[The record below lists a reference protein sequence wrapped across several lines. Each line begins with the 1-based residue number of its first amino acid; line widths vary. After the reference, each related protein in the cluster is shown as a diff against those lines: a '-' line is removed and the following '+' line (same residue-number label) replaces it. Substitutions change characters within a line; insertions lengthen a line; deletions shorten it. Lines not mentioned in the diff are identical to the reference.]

1 MVEGMLSGALPGM
14 HINAIVGSISDPVAV
29 VSAYSAFVLFS
40 FIPPVYLYSMN
51 TDVGAAMLPSQR
63 MALQGRG
70 REAMLLSVSGA
81 MLAFLLLA
89 PLLLS
94 GLVDPLF
101 IFFSS
106 EYVALSV
113 VLLTIAVLFAQ
124 QKKRLPALFIFLLT
138 GVLGIF
144 SMRLPNALMPMLSG
158 FFGLPALL
166 QGGSEIEI
174 PQSEEGES
182 RRVLPFLISSI
193 LGLLSASVK
202 AVTPGTIS
210 VLLYLWLRTDRER
223 MLAMGSLAGANAIV
237 TIGNFYATGSLRS
250 GPAVQLARMEQSVP
264 LSTAMFIFLLSAL
277 LSFSVLFVISD
288 RLAGVYRVINRWKVM
303 FVAILLVM
311 ILVFSGIGG
320 VLLFVVSSTIGVLTV
335 RLKVRRINCMGCIV
349 MPSLVG
355 FLW

>member
-1 MVEGMLSGALPGM
+1 M

-70 REAMLLSVSGA
+70 GEAVLLSVSGA
-81 MLAFLLLA
+81 MLAFLLFA

-138 GVLGIF
+138 GLLGIF

-166 QGGSEIEI
+166 QRGSEIEI

-182 RRVLPFLISSI
+182 RRALPFLISSL

-210 VLLYLWLRTDRER
+210 VLLYVGLRTDRER
-223 MLAMGSLAGANAIV
+223 MLSMGALAGANAIV

-250 GPAVQLARMEQSVP
+250 GPAVQLARIGLSIPQ
-264 LSTAMFIFLLSAL
+264 STALFAFLLSAL
-277 LSFSVLFVISD
+277 LSCAVL
-288 RLAGVYRVINRWKVM
+288 LAVSGTLNRMYHAINRWRVI
-303 FVAILLVM
+303 FVALLLMLILT
-311 ILVFSGIGG
+311 FSGIGG
-320 VLLFVVSSTIGVLTV
+320 ILLFVVSSTIGVLTV
-335 RLKVRRINCMGCIV
+335 RLKIRRINCMGCIV
-349 MPSLVG
+349 IPSLVG